1 MDLGENRRWVPLL
14 GHRFCTRCLSWWNPF
29 HGGDNNP
36 MILALFLALTIEKF
50 QIVHRTFDRRLFSKC
65 MLSWGIYDGKNQN
78 HSLNRR
84 YTAVFSVV
92 TQRASPLTPHLFT
105 IKTPPTL
112 LQKNKNQEQRRKFHI
127 ALLTK
132 KVSTPISEGVYGIFV
147 RTYLLNSSNSFTKDQ
162 ASSRRGSKCT
172 LRNWLRSV

>member
-1 MDLGENRRWVPLL
+1 MTKIQWSWHFFCADHRKVPNSPQNVWSS
-14 GHRFCTRCLSWWNPF
+14 T
-29 HGGDNNP
+29 
-36 MILALFLALTIEKF
+36 LFE
-50 QIVHRTFDRRLFSKC
+50 VHAF
-65 MLSWGIYDGKNQN
+65 MGIYDGKNQN

-92 TQRASPLTPHLFT
+92 TQRSSPLTPHLFT

-112 LQKNKNQEQRRKFHI
+112 LQKNKNPEQRRKFHI

-147 RTYLLNSSNSFTKDQ
+147 RTYLLNSSNSFTKESAKIFTKCFPKNTLQ
-162 ASSRRGSKCT
+162 ASTRRGSKST

>member
-1 MDLGENRRWVPLL
+1 
-14 GHRFCTRCLSWWNPF
+14 
-29 HGGDNNP
+29 
-36 MILALFLALTIEKF
+36 
-50 QIVHRTFDRRLFSKC
+50 

-92 TQRASPLTPHLFT
+92 TQRSSPLTPHLFT

-132 KVSTPISEGVYGIFV
+132 KVSTLVCYTANLLVREKEKITRIVWFFLTCICMMNFMCRMCCGKICEAIACVRLSDSIV
-147 RTYLLNSSNSFTKDQ
+147 RTY
-162 ASSRRGSKCT
+162 
-172 LRNWLRSV
+172 

>member
-1 MDLGENRRWVPLL
+1 
-14 GHRFCTRCLSWWNPF
+14 
-29 HGGDNNP
+29 
-36 MILALFLALTIEKF
+36 
-50 QIVHRTFDRRLFSKC
+50 

-92 TQRASPLTPHLFT
+92 TQRSSPLTPQLFT

-147 RTYLLNSSNSFTKDQ
+147 CTYLLNSSNSFTKESAKIFTKCFPKNTLQ